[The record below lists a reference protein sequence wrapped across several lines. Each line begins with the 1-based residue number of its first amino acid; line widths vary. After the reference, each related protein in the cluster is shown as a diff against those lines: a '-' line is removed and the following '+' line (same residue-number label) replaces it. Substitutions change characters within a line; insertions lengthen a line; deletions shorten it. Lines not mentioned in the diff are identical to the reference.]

1 MTHRF
6 RARALL
12 LLLPGLLL
20 ACSSPEE
27 DRPGTLPDLASFSFE
42 SQETRVIAGDQSVEK
57 AGAIP
62 GCTGVISPS
71 DTMGALALV
80 AVFKKTRCYT
90 DEAHTNGNYSVS
102 RGALVSSNGGLSLT
116 AYQIAEPSRKATVE
130 VGSPH
135 AVFYKFPTREE
146 YTIYELSGGSL
157 VKVDTVTAGSADPAN
172 FIRVSNLIASDIK
185 GSKTYAFVPSS
196 TKINLYASL
205 AAGVE
210 GARLAA
216 TDVGDLLQYR
226 YTITGTPFDTAADY
240 SAGPSSSAN
249 RYGQNR
255 KYFLS
260 SGGSG
265 KLALIWQDM
274 SSGDVNL
281 TWLSKDRKEATT
293 TRLPSTS
300 GEVLAAAT
308 GDGAGNFYYY
318 TIETGDGTPD
328 TARKSTLFKADAAG
342 ALIKKASVEGAKATG
357 GLNMVQF
364 ATSILNNSYAAAL
377 RVSGARLG
385 LMLGRKMHKASDGLN
400 HQGGIAVVFD
410 TSTLDLV
417 KYHGQTSG
425 HSFGNEL
432 TVNKDGEFLAIDL
445 GDNYPRGVNLHK
457 FDASSIKSRVVYT
470 FKTRHGASAQNPA
483 GKTFDKYDEASK
495 GGTTYYKWSN
505 DNDTYTELGGVVQT
519 SKGYLVL
526 FIGEREPL
534 DNSKVGQSLNAPRDI
549 GFVLVRE
556 DFESAT
562 KTGSNMVSDDLVLS
576 AGAEE
581 KGGFYTF
588 QGAWSEQRN
597 KGIGWLTAY
606 ATTDKNASRLRV
618 APLPDGQVLLLWE
631 EWSATAYQG
640 TWALKVDGSGSKQG
654 SPVSLGRLARLGRR
668 VEPLVAE
675 NGEVYIPAGNKT
687 EKKLELMVVEPL
699 KDE

>member
-1 MTHRF
+1 MTLKIRL
-6 RARALL
+6 RTLL
-12 LLLPGLLL
+12 LLLPGLLF
-20 ACSSPEE
+20 ACSTSKE
-27 DRPGTLPDLASFSFE
+27 DRPGTLPDLATFSFE
-42 SQETRVIAGDQSVEK
+42 SKESKLIAGDKSSEN

-71 DTMGALALV
+71 DTVGALALV
-80 AVFKKTRCYT
+80 SVFKKTRCYN
-90 DEAHTNGNYSVS
+90 DEAHTNGNYQVA
-102 RGALVSSNGGLSLT
+102 RGTLTSSNGDLSLT
-116 AYQIAEPSRKATVE
+116 AYQISEPSRKATVE

-146 YTIYELSGGSL
+146 YIIYELSEGSL
-157 VKVDTVTAGSADPAN
+157 VKAGTVSSAEADPAS
-172 FIRVSNLIASDIK
+172 FVRVSNLTASDIK
-185 GSKTYAFVPSS
+185 GSKTYAFVPSK

-205 AAGVE
+205 ATGVE
-210 GARLAA
+210 GARVAA
-216 TDVGDLLQYR
+216 TDLGDLLKYR
-226 YTITGTPFDTAADY
+226 YTITGTPFDTATDY
-240 SAGPSSSAN
+240 TAGPSSSAN

-260 SGGSG
+260 AGSDG

-281 TWLSKDRKEATT
+281 TWLSKDRKEAKTT
-293 TRLPSTS
+293 KLPSTS

-308 GDGAGNFYYY
+308 GDGAGSFFYY
-318 TIETGDGTPD
+318 TIETGDGAPD
-328 TARKSTLFKADAAG
+328 TARLSTLFKVDSAG
-342 ALIKKASVEGAKATG
+342 ALLKKASVEGKKVSG

-364 ATSILNNSYAAAL
+364 ASSILKNSYAGAL
-377 RVSGARLG
+377 RVSGTRLG

-400 HQGGIAVVFD
+400 HQGGIAAVFD
-410 TSTLDLV
+410 TSTLALV

-457 FDASSIKSRVVYT
+457 FDAGGIKKRVVYT
-470 FKTRHGASAQNPA
+470 FKTRHGAKAQNPA

-519 SKGYLVL
+519 NKGYLVF

-534 DNSKVGQSLNAPRDI
+534 DNSKVGQRLNTPRNI

-556 DFESAT
+556 DFENAT
-562 KTGSNMVSDDLVLS
+562 KSGSNIVTDDLVLS

-588 QGAWSEQRN
+588 QGKWSEQRN

-606 ATTDKNASRLRV
+606 STTDKNASRLRV
-618 APLPDGQVLLLWE
+618 APLPDGQVLLMWE
-631 EWSATAYQG
+631 EWSGAAYLG
-640 TWALKVDGSGSKQG
+640 TYAMKVDGSGSKQG
-654 SPVSLGRLARLGRR
+654 STISLGRLARLGRR
-668 VEPLVAE
+668 VEPLVTSS
-675 NGEVYIPAGNKT
+675 GEVLIPAGNKT
-687 EKKLELMVVEPL
+687 EKKLELLVVEPI